1 MQRRF
6 ILPTD
11 APSPHHHAAGA
22 AHRQNPKGKQIFG
35 TFPILLP
42 PALCSHL
49 QIRFTRL
56 ILGQSCLI
64 QPKDLS
70 VRWVFRHTLAGV
82 GPQHLSQHL
91 QIKNKHIQMTTQSS
105 AFSRLLM
112 IKVAAVTFAGKN

>member
-22 AHRQNPKGKQIFG
+22 THRQNPKGKQIFG

-64 QPKDLS
+64 QPKDLP
-70 VRWVFRHTLAGV
+70 VRWVFRHTLAQKLESLDCV
-82 GPQHLSQHL
+82 
-91 QIKNKHIQMTTQSS
+91 
-105 AFSRLLM
+105 
-112 IKVAAVTFAGKN
+112 